1 MTKEQME
8 SAYGPKALVN
18 MYLTTNEG
26 KLANGEPRTVESFAR
41 NRRLP
46 VPNADWET
54 DEEFL
59 MAVRLYIGFQW
70 QLSGL

>member
-1 MTKEQME
+1 MTNEQLE
-8 SAYGPKALVN
+8 NRYGPKALVN

-26 KLANGEPRTVESFAR
+26 KLVNGEPRTVESFAR

-46 VPNADWET
+46 MPNADWEN

-59 MAVRLYIGFQW
+59 MAVRLFMGFQW
-70 QLSGL
+70 QLLGL